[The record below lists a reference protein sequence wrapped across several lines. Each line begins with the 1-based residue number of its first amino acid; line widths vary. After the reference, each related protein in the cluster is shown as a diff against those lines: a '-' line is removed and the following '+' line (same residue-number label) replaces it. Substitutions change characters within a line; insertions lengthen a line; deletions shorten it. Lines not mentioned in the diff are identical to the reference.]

1 MENILRIQFA
11 GRLCRSRFWSTYIVL
26 YVLSFFLGVV
36 LGALLGLAED
46 SSNALILYLAALLVF
61 LAIIYLCLV
70 QLGLGAR
77 RLHDIELSGWWQLI
91 TLIPYAG
98 LIALIVLF
106 FQDSKPGSNQWGPNP
121 KELA

>member
-1 MENILRIQFA
+1 MENILRIQFS
-11 GRLCRSRFWSTYIVL
+11 GRLCRSRFWSTYIVSN
-26 YVLSFFLGVV
+26 VLCFSLVV
-36 LGALLGLAED
+36 VWGSLFSLAGD
-46 SSNALILYLAALLVF
+46 SSNALILYLAAILVS

-70 QLGLGAR
+70 QFGLGAR

-98 LIALIVLF
+98 PIALIVLF
-106 FQDSKPGSNQWGPNP
+106 FQDSNPRSNQWGPNP